1 MPNLLTPDALALYPQ
16 TKTVCYDALSK
27 PNSFGGLPLND
38 ILKSGADL
46 TPLLNAV
53 GESDPEHLR
62 MKTPVR
68 IEQGTADGTVI
79 PVFTQQ
85 LVDEYKQNGVS
96 VVYKTYDG
104 VTHGGVVKAAN
115 QNALTFL
122 KGRFQGTA

>member
-16 TKTVCYDALSK
+16 TKTACYDALSK
-27 PNSFGGLPLND
+27 PSSFGGLKLSD
-38 ILKSGADL
+38 ILKSGVDL

-62 MKTPVR
+62 PKTAIR
-68 IEQGTADGTVI
+68 IEQGTDDKTVI
-79 PVFTQQ
+79 PAFTQQ

-104 VTHGGVVKAAN
+104 VSHGGVVNAAAKDSTN
-115 QNALTFL
+115 YIKSRL
-122 KGRFQGTA
+122 K

>member
-1 MPNLLTPDALALYPQ
+1 MPNFLTPDALALYPQ
-16 TKTVCYDALSK
+16 TKTACYDALSK
-27 PNSFGGLPLND
+27 PASFGGLPLND
-38 ILKSGADL
+38 ILKSGTDL
-46 TPLLNAV
+46 TALLNAV

-79 PVFTQQ
+79 PAFTQQ

-104 VTHGGVVKAAN
+104 VSHGGVVDAAAKDSTSYIN
-115 QNALTFL
+115 SRL
-122 KGRFQGTA
+122 K